1 MNLCPN
7 MARLLR
13 AAARNDNS
21 SISHYLESP
30 LIESLSK
37 GRRYDGK
44 GMLHPM
50 MSQQE
55 VLYMN
60 STDNQRT
67 ENNTTRHQYRTLT
80 DAEKSSINSIKEKT
94 QALID
99 EIKKLGTG
107 REYSIAI
114 TNYEQACMWAVKGI
128 TA

>member
-1 MNLCPN
+1 
-7 MARLLR
+7 
-13 AAARNDNS
+13 
-21 SISHYLESP
+21 
-30 LIESLSK
+30 
-37 GRRYDGK
+37 
-44 GMLHPM
+44 
-50 MSQQE
+50 
-55 VLYMN
+55 MN

-80 DAEKSSINSIKEKT
+80 DAEKLAINSIKERT
-94 QALID
+94 QDLID

>member
-1 MNLCPN
+1 
-7 MARLLR
+7 
-13 AAARNDNS
+13 
-21 SISHYLESP
+21 
-30 LIESLSK
+30 
-37 GRRYDGK
+37 
-44 GMLHPM
+44 
-50 MSQQE
+50 
-55 VLYMN
+55 MN

-99 EIKKLGTG
+99 EVNALGQS
-107 REYSIAI
+107 REYSAAI